1 MKIQNYNVNIIQ
13 KKQGGASMN
22 IKQIRISKGMTQ
34 DELSKELQKDRSTIA
49 KWENAESLPRADM
62 LPKLARVLGCS
73 IDDLFGAQDDETK
86 AG

>member
-1 MKIQNYNVNIIQ
+1 
-13 KKQGGASMN
+13 MN
-22 IKQIRISKGMTQ
+22 GIRKRREAK
-34 DELSKELQKDRSTIA
+34 ELSQDALARQLNVTQSAVA

-73 IDDLFGAQDDETK
+73 IDDLFDTQDDETK

>member
-1 MKIQNYNVNIIQ
+1 
-13 KKQGGASMN
+13 MN
-22 IKQIRISKGMTQ
+22 GIRKRREAK
-34 DELSKELQKDRSTIA
+34 ELSQDALARQLNVTQSAVA

-73 IDDLFGAQDDETK
+73 IDDLFGAPDDETK